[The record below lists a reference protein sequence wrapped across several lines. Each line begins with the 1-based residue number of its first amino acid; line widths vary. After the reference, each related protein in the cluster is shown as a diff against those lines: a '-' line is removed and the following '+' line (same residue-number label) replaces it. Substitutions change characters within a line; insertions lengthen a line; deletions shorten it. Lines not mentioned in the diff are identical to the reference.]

1 MPDSKYPAE
10 MISGVPVVTAAA
22 DIDVTT
28 ADQLRLVLLE
38 AAADGH
44 ITVVVDMT
52 RTLFCDCS
60 GLGVLVRAHTRAL
73 AEGGGLRLV
82 IPADGAVFRIFTL
95 TSLDRFIP
103 RFGSLQ
109 EALLQRPAAAPIRPS
124 RPRPSPGLGSPAR
137 RNGSPGR
144 GVRAGG

>member
-1 MPDSKYPAE
+1 VPEAKYPVE

-28 ADQLRLVLLE
+28 ADQLRQVLLE
-38 AAADGH
+38 AAAHGH
-44 ITVVVDMT
+44 TTVVVDMT
-52 RTLFCDCS
+52 RTQFCDCS
-60 GLGVLVRAHTRAL
+60 GLGVLARAHTRAL
-73 AEGGGLRLV
+73 EAGGGLRLV

-103 RFGSLQ
+103 RFGSLH
-109 EALLQRPAAAPIRPS
+109 EALLQQPAAAAIRPS
-124 RPRPSPGLGSPAR
+124 RPRPFPGLSRLAR
-137 RNGSPGR
+137 LPSRPGR